1 MNAPALSAEVRG
13 SVRPGVRRIFIAN
26 LVVQSGIVVT
36 GAIVRV
42 TGSGLGCPTWP
53 ECTDGS
59 LVPTSDQLES
69 WQKYVEFG
77 NRLLTFVL
85 AILAIAAVVAIVWQR
100 RQWRRSDLPTRGALL
115 VLAVI
120 PLLGTIIQA
129 ILGGIT
135 VLTDL
140 HPATVSAHFLV
151 SMAIIAACVALVARA
166 SDPGDRPIVPLV
178 ARPVRVLGWGLVG
191 ASALVVFLGVLVTGS
206 GPHSGDSGV
215 DARLPFELRTIA
227 WLHADAVFL
236 FMGLLIGLLVALTV
250 QGTAPR
256 ALRRTWLL
264 FAIAAVQAVVGYAQF
279 FAGLPALLVLV
290 HILGAVLVWVSV
302 LFIPPALRER
312 GGVNPGT
319 DPAQLPERAT
329 PSR

>member
-1 MNAPALSAEVRG
+1 MSAPLAVREV
-13 SVRPGVRRIFIAN
+13 SQPVRPVVRRIFIAN

-85 AILAIAAVVAIVWQR
+85 AFLAIAAVVAMLWQR
-100 RQWRRSDLPTRGALL
+100 RQWRRADLSTPGALL
-115 VLAVI
+115 VLAAI
-120 PLLGTIIQA
+120 PLAGTIIQA
-129 ILGGIT
+129 VLGGIT

-140 HPATVSAHFLV
+140 NPAIVGAHFLV
-151 SMAIIAACVALVARA
+151 SMAIIAACVALVAR
-166 SDPGDRPIVPLV
+166 SNDSGDRPIRPLV
-178 ARPVRVLGWGLVG
+178 ARPVRLLGWGLVG
-191 ASALVVFLGVLVTGS
+191 AAALVVFLGVLVTGS

-227 WLHADAVFL
+227 WLHADSVFL
-236 FMGLLIGLLVALTV
+236 FVGLLIGLLVALTV

-264 FAIAAVQAVVGYAQF
+264 FAIAAAQAVVGYAQF

-290 HILGAVLVWVSV
+290 HILGAVLVWVTV

-312 GGVNPGT
+312 GDFSPGT

-329 PSR
+329 PST

>member
-1 MNAPALSAEVRG
+1 MSTGTIARGMSAA
-13 SVRPGVRRIFIAN
+13 VRPVVRRIFIAN

-85 AILAIAAVVAIVWQR
+85 AILAIAAVVAILWQR
-100 RQWRRSDLPTRGALL
+100 RQWRRAQVPTRGVL
-115 VLAVI
+115 VILAVI
-120 PLLGTIIQA
+120 PLLGTLVQA

-166 SDPGDRPIVPLV
+166 SDPGDQPIRPLV
-178 ARPVRVLGWGLVG
+178 ARPVRVLGWGLVAAAG
-191 ASALVVFLGVLVTGS
+191 LVVFLGVLVTGS

-256 ALRRTWLL
+256 ALRRTWIL
-264 FAIAAVQAVVGYAQF
+264 FAVAATQAVVGYAQF

-290 HILGAVLVWVSV
+290 HILGAVLVWVAV

-312 GGVNPGT
+312 GDVSPGT
-319 DPAQLPERAT
+319 DRAPRPETAA
-329 PSR
+329 PST

>member
-1 MNAPALSAEVRG
+1 MSSPAVVSKV
-13 SVRPGVRRIFIAN
+13 SQPVRPVVRRIFIAN

-36 GAIVRV
+36 GAVVRV

-85 AILAIAAVVAIVWQR
+85 AFLAIAAVIAMLWQR
-100 RQWRRSDLPTRGALL
+100 RQWRRADLATRGALL
-115 VLAVI
+115 VLAAI
-120 PLLGTIIQA
+120 PLVGTILQA

-140 HPATVSAHFLV
+140 NPAIVGAHFLV
-151 SMAIIAACVALVARA
+151 SMAIIAACVVLVARA
-166 SDPGDRPIVPLV
+166 TDPGDRPIIPLV

-191 ASALVVFLGVLVTGS
+191 AAALVVFLGVLVTGS

-227 WLHADAVFL
+227 WLHADSVFL

-264 FAIAAVQAVVGYAQF
+264 FAVAAAQAVVGYAQF

-290 HILGAVLVWVSV
+290 HILGAVLVWVAV

-312 GGVNPGT
+312 GDLNSGT
-319 DPAQLPERAT
+319 DRAQLPEKAM
-329 PSR
+329 PST